1 MSSGVI
7 KAKIFRFDPDK
18 DKEPYFQNYE
28 IPIERQVT
36 VHEFLN
42 IIHRDY
48 DGTLAFRTFKCYK
61 GMCSTC
67 ILKLNGKS
75 VRSCATPLEMNSEI
89 TIEPC

>member
-42 IIHRDY
+42 IIH
-48 DGTLAFRTFKCYK
+48 
-61 GMCSTC
+61 
-67 ILKLNGKS
+67 
-75 VRSCATPLEMNSEI
+75 EI
-89 TIEPC
+89 TTAHLHSEPSSVIRGCALPAF